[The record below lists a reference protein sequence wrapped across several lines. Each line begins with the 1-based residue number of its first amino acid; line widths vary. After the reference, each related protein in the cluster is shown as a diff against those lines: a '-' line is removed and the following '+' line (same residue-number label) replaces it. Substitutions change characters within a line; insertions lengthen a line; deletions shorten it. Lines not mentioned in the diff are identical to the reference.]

1 MVNTFRLDWNGR
13 GIDHVNL
20 NCAAKLILQC
30 FHTLCNACR
39 FLQHC
44 QPQLNPKAAKSI
56 HRALCEAVEKSWK
69 SGLQSKQHFELRSVG
84 GRRAS

>member
-1 MVNTFRLDWNGR
+1 MMVNTFRLDWNGR

-30 FHTLCNACR
+30 F
-39 FLQHC
+39 QHC